1 MILPLLMREIEAY
14 SAALQAFREGMPIG
28 DGVGPL
34 TAAKLMHGYTWQDVA
49 KDMIA
54 AEVPMNGRT
63 LVVLKAKGP
72 GGNVGKP
79 GDAVER
85 VLEQQKDKVKAIIM
99 IDAAGKLE
107 GEPTGGVAEGVGA
120 AIGGIGVEKYKIE
133 EAAKAHDIPLYA
145 VVIKEDISNV
155 VAPMEEVLFDATD
168 DAVESV
174 KRLVEERTDEGETVV
189 VAGIG
194 NTVGIAQ

>member
-1 MILPLLMREIEAY
+1 
-14 SAALQAFREGMPIG
+14 
-28 DGVGPL
+28 
-34 TAAKLMHGYTWQDVA
+34 MHGHPWKDVA
-49 KDMIA
+49 KNMVA
-54 AEVPMNGRT
+54 AEVLMKDRM
-63 LVVLKAKGP
+63 LVLTKAKGP

-79 GDAVER
+79 GDAVENILKER
-85 VLEQQKDKVKAIIM
+85 KGEVKAIIM

-133 EAAKAHDIPLYA
+133 EAAKEYDVPLYA
-145 VVIKEDISNV
+145 VVIKEDISHV
-155 VAPMEEVLFDATD
+155 VAPIVEALFNATD
-168 DAVESV
+168 RAVESV
-174 KRLVEERTDEGETVV
+174 KRIVEDRTEKGDSVI